1 MPKVLYR
8 VTLTEEERTQLRELL
23 KRGKRSAR
31 ALTRARIL
39 LKADEGL
46 SDPAIAEALDV
57 GTTTVFRIRQR
68 CVEEGLEASLS
79 ERPRPGQKR
88 KLDGKQEAHLIAVA
102 CSEAPEGHTH
112 WTLRLLAGKAVELGF
127 VESICPETIRQTLK
141 KTTSSRGERSPG
153 ASRR

>member
-8 VTLTEEERTQLRELL
+8 VRLKEDERDHLEALLR
-23 KRGKRSAR
+23 RGRHSAR

-46 SDPAIAEALDV
+46 ADPAIAGALNV
-57 GTTTVFRIRQR
+57 GTTTIFRIRQR
-68 CVEEGLEASLS
+68 FVEEGLEAALT
-79 ERPRPGQKR
+79 ERPRPGQPR
-88 KLDGKQEAHLIAVA
+88 KLTGKQEAHLVAVA

-127 VESICPETIRQTLK
+127 VDSISPETIRQAME
-141 KTTSSRGERSPG
+141 KTT
-153 ASRR
+153 